1 MRDYQIA
8 KQNVESFYA
17 AQQGW
22 DAEEDL
28 KNETTAAEISIR
40 AIINMQIGDCPLFLI
55 SGGTGMNQRS
65 QSEGVA

>member
-1 MRDYQIA
+1 MKNLQECFPRKRQLTVNTKKKEMRDYQIA

-28 KNETTAAEISIR
+28 KKKR
-40 AIINMQIGDCPLFLI
+40 QQ
-55 SGGTGMNQRS
+55 QR
-65 QSEGVA
+65 